1 MPFHSDLFKQADDPD
16 LVALFQVDDMNETD
30 PVIEQTARTDAIS
43 GSQLSPMNLSFT
55 PTP

>member
-1 MPFHSDLFKQADDPD
+1 
-16 LVALFQVDDMNETD
+16 MNETD
-30 PVIEQTARTDAIS
+30 PVIEQRVRTDATP

>member
-1 MPFHSDLFKQADDPD
+1 
-16 LVALFQVDDMNETD
+16 MNETD
-30 PVIEQTARTDAIS
+30 PVIEQAARTDALS

>member
-1 MPFHSDLFKQADDPD
+1 
-16 LVALFQVDDMNETD
+16 MNETD
-30 PVIEQTARTDAIS
+30 PVIEQRTDATP